1 MIKFNDT
8 FIIGIDHGY
17 GNLKTANTVTPSGVK
32 IHESEPPFKKDVLE
46 YDGKYIC
53 IGENHKFFVDDKTA
67 DMDNYYLTIFGIAQ
81 ELSLAGIT
89 DSHVHLAVGLPL
101 MWYSEQR
108 ESFAEYLRQNDYVE
122 FGYNGKQYRIHID
135 SVSVYPQG
143 YCAVYDKLKDMG
155 GINMI
160 ADIGNGTMNI
170 LKVIDHKCIIDS
182 CRTEKLG
189 VEKCVFRI
197 RNAVMN
203 KFHECIDE
211 SIITKFFRNEE
222 QELSEEYRKAME
234 SCTADYCSDI
244 LAALYNN
251 EYNSK
256 LMKLYVV
263 GGGAI
268 VMSNHNINPPNTTF
282 ITDICSNVKGYEFK
296 AKRNLRKCADGKDNK
311 SQT

>member
-67 DMDNYYLTIFGIAQ
+67 DMDNYYLTLYGIAQ

-108 ESFAEYLRQNDYVE
+108 EGFAEYLRQNEYVE

-135 SVSVYPQG
+135 GVSVYPQG
-143 YCAVYDKLKDMG
+143 YCAVYDRLKDMSG
-155 GINMI
+155 VNMI

-170 LKVIDHKCIIDS
+170 MKVIDHKVITDS
-182 CRTEKLG
+182 CRTEKMG
-189 VEKCVFRI
+189 DEKCVIEI
-197 RNAVMN
+197 RNALMN
-203 KFHECIDE
+203 KFHEDINE
-211 SIITKFFRNEE
+211 SIIKKFLMNTE
-222 QELSEEYRKAME
+222 QELPQEYENVMRYCAEEYCK
-234 SCTADYCSDI
+234 SI
-244 LAALYNN
+244 FNALYKYD
-251 EYNSK
+251 YNFR

-268 VMSNHNINPPNTTF
+268 VMSNHNANPPNTMF
-282 ITDICSNVKGYEFK
+282 ITDICANAKGYEFQ